1 MIFFFFTFPLV
12 PFQKQK
18 KLFIINS
25 SKFCFL
31 ANFIFFKIKYNQTEI
46 ICWFRLCL
54 QEVKHFTLHG
64 KNSPNHSTKQA
75 QLYIVY
81 YIKRNIIEIF
91 HVNKKYKYLHQ
102 QMCICFIYYIYGN
115 ECGRSLVFNYI
126 LLTTMLILF
135 QCVVTLAQIKQNK
148 KIGLLL

>member
-1 MIFFFFTFPLV
+1 MIFFFYISSGTLS
-12 PFQKQK
+12 KAK
-18 KLFIINS
+18 ETFIINS

-31 ANFIFFKIKYNQTEI
+31 ANFNFFKIKYNQTEI
-46 ICWFRLCL
+46 ICWFCLCL
-54 QEVKHFTLHG
+54 QEFKHFTLHG

-148 KIGLLL
+148 K

>member
-1 MIFFFFTFPLV
+1 MWFFFFYISSGTLS
-12 PFQKQK
+12 KAK
-18 KLFIINS
+18 ETFIINS

-31 ANFIFFKIKYNQTEI
+31 ANFNFFKIKYNQTEI
-46 ICWFRLCL
+46 ICWFCLCL
-54 QEVKHFTLHG
+54 QEFKHFTLHG

-81 YIKRNIIEIF
+81 YIKQNIIEIF